1 MSGRSKKIIAQN
13 NTAEGVITDM
23 KKCWWLK
30 INTKPVRSHSLDGA
44 VFPCTL
50 HFRYS
55 VNGTEYN
62 GKKFIGLNTRGLN
75 EGGKITVY
83 YDGDNT
89 RRCALS
95 DNVYGA
101 ELY

>member
-1 MSGRSKKIIAQN
+1 MKSRNQKIVAQN
-13 NTAEGVITDM
+13 NCIEGTVTDL

-44 VFPCTL
+44 VFPYTV
-50 HFRYS
+50 HFKYN
-55 VNGTEYN
+55 VNGTEYK

-75 EGGKITVY
+75 AGGKLTVY
-83 YDGDNT
+83 YDGSHPSKHAVTNI
-89 RRCALS
+89 C
-95 DNVYGA
+95 GI